1 MRMSKKKLVKN
12 LSKSVSKRREVR
24 QVAVQTLYQMIEA
37 HENLDIND
45 AVDYALDAGVFPEE
59 GYDGISNDYFYDLVE
74 GVQTKEAELD
84 KLIEPYLTGWSLNR
98 IARIDLIILRIAFYE
113 LFFVSDEEVPNTV
126 AADEAIELS
135 KFFSDDKSRQFISG
149 VVAKVLDDKKTEQ

>member
-1 MRMSKKKLVKN
+1 MKTLSKK
-12 LSKSVSKRREVR
+12 VSKRREVR
-24 QVAVQTLYQMIEA
+24 QIAVQTLYQMIAA

-45 AVDYALDAGVFPEE
+45 AVDFALEAGFFPDE
-59 GYDGISNDYFYDLVE
+59 GYTEIENDYFYDLLE
-74 GVQTKEAELD
+74 GVQSKEAELD

-98 IARIDLIILRIAFYE
+98 IARIDLIILRVAFYE
-113 LFFVSDEEVPNTV
+113 IFFVSEAEVPNNV

-149 VVAKVLDDKKTEQ
+149 VVAKVIADQKDK